1 MGCYC
6 FVFFIFLVYSKNEK
20 VILISKGVVFNF
32 LVGMILIKGFI
43 SSYVYSYLKFFVLNL
58 VRMLVVSF
66 LIMIL
71 KDYGFEIIKGW
82 FIF

>member
-1 MGCYC
+1 
-6 FVFFIFLVYSKNEK
+6 
-20 VILISKGVVFNF
+20 
-32 LVGMILIKGFI
+32 MILIKGFI